1 MRLASLESGWVVG
14 IWEFFG
20 WNFELQ
26 LSGKNSCP
34 NECGHVF
41 GSDFRWIFCRCSSRM
56 LRHDF
61 RWDSESE
68 VELRP
73 ELGICSRSLG
83 NKIQDG
89 EMYVMIVSSYL
100 HMCVHIYIY
109 IYISK
114 DLYIYIG
121 NTSHLYAL
129 LEKASE
135 MYENNVVTFWYSF
148 IHVNALSTS
157 FYQFSV

>member
-20 WNFELQ
+20 WNFEFQ

-114 DLYIYIG
+114 DLYIYRQYFSLVCLAGKSEWNVWKQRG
-121 NTSHLYAL
+121 NILIL
-129 LEKASE
+129 
-135 MYENNVVTFWYSF
+135 
-148 IHVNALSTS
+148 IHTC
-157 FYQFSV
+157 

>member
-20 WNFELQ
+20 WNFEFQ

-109 IYISK
+109 TYIFLKIYIYRQYFSLVCLAGK
-114 DLYIYIG
+114 SEWNVWKQRG
-121 NTSHLYAL
+121 NILIL
-129 LEKASE
+129 
-135 MYENNVVTFWYSF
+135 
-148 IHVNALSTS
+148 IHTC
-157 FYQFSV
+157 